1 MTCPRCHAEVFA
13 GMRFCGKCSAPLVL
27 SCERCGTEN
36 PVNNRF
42 CGQCGAPLPVAA
54 ENAGEVLSPLAVGEL
69 KRVTVLFCDI
79 VGSTPLAER
88 LGAEQMHELIRWF
101 LDAGLAQ
108 VHRYE
113 GSTPQFTGDG
123 FLALFGAPIAHEDHV
138 LRALLAALAIR
149 DAVSSNKSEIVA
161 RHRLDL
167 QIRIGI
173 HTGLVVFGAVAGNLH
188 MDPTAIGDATNVAA
202 RLQAAA
208 DPGTILISEDTRR
221 LAQGYARVEPVGL
234 LRLKGKDG
242 PTPGYRLVGVSHRLA
257 PTEAPVTSRPFVDR
271 TTEMGL
277 LRNLVRPTEEGR
289 GRVVGIVG
297 EPGIGKSRLI
307 EEFQRDIG
315 DAIAWV
321 EGRCLSYG
329 TMVPYLLVIDVFRNL
344 CGIVDSDTP
353 EMSIGKLR
361 STLQQVGMDP
371 DEDSPLLLHL
381 LGLRELSDAW
391 ALSSPEAVKAKAFDT
406 LRRLFIGASRRQP
419 VALALEDLQWLDK
432 ISEEFLGLFA
442 EAIASARILVI
453 ATYRPGYRP
462 PWIDR
467 SYAAQIPLEAL
478 SLADSRAVIRSL
490 PARLEDRM
498 ADTIVAKADGNPF
511 FLEQLALNA
520 GEARMPRAADVV
532 PDTIHDVVMAR
543 IDRLPDETKRL
554 LQTASVIG
562 REFSLRL
569 LREVWQGVGRVEPHL
584 REVIR
589 LEFIDEQVASE
600 RKSYIFH
607 HALTQ
612 ETAYGSLLERSRRTL
627 HGIVGKSLETLNED
641 RIEVAERL
649 VFHFGRSDD
658 AEKAVDYAILAG
670 EKAQRRW
677 ATSDAVAYFD
687 DALRRLTTMP
697 DTEPNRLRRVD
708 SVLKQAEVNY
718 ALGRYPEQ
726 IAALQAL
733 GEIIHEC
740 GDPHRR
746 AAWHYWL
753 GFLHSTSG
761 GQPELAIAH
770 CQKAAEIASASGLD
784 ELDAFA
790 ACCLAQAYNVA
801 GRPRDAIEVG
811 ERALMKFEAQG
822 NRWWAGRALWQL
834 SAASNYLGEW
844 DASIGYCRRGLEHGI
859 ALEDLR
865 LKSAGWYRMAT
876 AYIVKGDVERG
887 LEYCNEAL
895 ALDPIPRDAAWAR
908 VVRGYGKIKSG
919 GLEEGIAELSEA
931 LAWFD
936 SVHMRYAHAVGLTW
950 LAEGHLRGGARSLA
964 RQLIEQ
970 LLATT
975 RQSGYLHYEGRA
987 CWLLADCLAAEAS
1000 DAAEKYN
1007 ETAIR
1012 IFEQIGARNDLGRAM
1027 VSRAMLRRDAG
1038 DASAARQLL
1047 QRAIEIFEALGT
1059 HDELLRARQA
1069 LLSLSGETTACH

>member
-1 MTCPRCHAEVFA
+1 MTCPRCHVETVA
-13 GMRFCGKCSAPLVL
+13 GMRFCGKCSAPLVV

-42 CGQCGAPLPVAA
+42 CGQCGASLPAA
-54 ENAGEVLSPLAVGEL
+54 SENEAEALSALAVGEL

-79 VGSTPLAER
+79 VESTQIAER

-101 LDAGLAQ
+101 LDAGLAE

-123 FLALFGAPIAHEDHV
+123 FLALFGAPITHEDHV
-138 LRALLAALAIR
+138 RRALLAALAVR
-149 DAVSSNKSEIVA
+149 DAVRSSKSEITT
-161 RHRLDL
+161 RHHLDL
-167 QIRIGI
+167 NIRIGV
-173 HTGLVVFGAVAGNLH
+173 HTGLVVFGAVADDLH
-188 MDPTAIGDATNVAA
+188 MNPTAIGDTTNVAA

-208 DPGTILISEDTRR
+208 APGTILISEDTRR
-221 LAQGYARVEPVGL
+221 LAQGYARVESVGL
-234 LRLKGKDG
+234 LTLKGKAE
-242 PTPGYRLVGVSHRLA
+242 PMACYRLLGVSHRSA
-257 PTEAPVTSRPFVDR
+257 EEIPAVSRPFVNR
-271 TTEMGL
+271 ASEMGL
-277 LRNLVRPTEEGR
+277 LTNLVRPTAEGR

-307 EEFQRDIG
+307 EEFRRHVG

-329 TMVPYLLVIDVFRNL
+329 TMVPYLLVLDVLQNL
-344 CGIVDSDTP
+344 CGLADNDTP
-353 EMSIGKLR
+353 GESISKLH
-361 STLQQVGMDP
+361 STLQQAGMDP
-371 DEDSPLLLHL
+371 NEDSPLLLHL
-381 LGLRELSDAW
+381 LGLRELSGAW
-391 ALSSPEAVKAKAFDT
+391 ALSSPEGVKVKAFET

-419 VALALEDLQWLDK
+419 LALALEDLQWLDK
-432 ISEEFLGLFA
+432 ISEEFLGFLA
-442 EAIASARILVI
+442 EAIAGAPILLV

-478 SLADSRAVIRSL
+478 SNADSRAVVRSV
-490 PARLEDRM
+490 PAHLEDRV
-498 ADTIVAKADGNPF
+498 ADAIVAKADGNPF

-520 GEARMPRAADVV
+520 GEARTPRAAGVV

-543 IDRLPDETKRL
+543 IDRLPDETKRM

-569 LREVWQGVGRVEPHL
+569 LREVWQGAEPVEPHL
-584 REVIR
+584 REIIR
-589 LEFIDEQVASE
+589 LEFIDEQADTQ
-600 RKSYIFH
+600 SYIFH

-612 ETAYGSLLERSRRTL
+612 ETAYGSLLERSRRIL
-627 HGIVGKSLETLNED
+627 HGIIGRSLEMLSED
-641 RIEVAERL
+641 RSEVAERL
-649 VFHFGRSDD
+649 AFHFGRSD
-658 AEKAVDYAILAG
+658 AMEKAVDYTILAG

-687 DALRRLTTMP
+687 DALHRLTAMP
-697 DTEPNRLRRVD
+697 DTGPNRQRRVE

-726 IAALQAL
+726 IAALEAL
-733 GEIIHEC
+733 GEIIHQS
-740 GDPHRR
+740 GDPQHR

-761 GQPELAIAH
+761 SRPELAIEH
-770 CQKAAEIASASGLD
+770 CREAAEIASASGLD
-784 ELDAFA
+784 ELNAFA

-801 GRPRDAIEVG
+801 GRSRDAIEAG
-811 ERALMKFEAQG
+811 ERALVKFETQG
-822 NRWWAGRALWQL
+822 NRWWAGRTLWQL
-834 SAASNYLGEW
+834 STASNYLGEW
-844 DASIGYCRRGLEHGI
+844 DASIAYCRRGIEHGV

-865 LKSAGWYRMAT
+865 LKSAGWYRMGT
-876 AYIVKGDVERG
+876 AYIVKGEVERG
-887 LEYCNEAL
+887 LECCNQAL

-908 VVRGYGKIKSG
+908 VVRGYGKIKG
-919 GLEEGIAELSEA
+919 GWLEEGIAELSEA

-936 SVHMRYAHAVGLTW
+936 GSHMRYAHTVGLTW
-950 LAEGHLRGGARSLA
+950 LAEGHLRQGDRAVARP
-964 RQLIEQ
+964 LIEQ

-987 CWLLADCLAAEAS
+987 CWLLADCVATERS
-1000 DAAEKYN
+1000 EDAEKYN
-1007 ETAIR
+1007 ETAIG
-1012 IFEQIGARNDLGRAM
+1012 IFEETDAQNDLGRAM
-1027 VSRAMLRRDAG
+1027 LSRAMLRRNAG
-1038 DASAARQLL
+1038 DGIAARQLL

-1059 HDELLRARQA
+1059 HDELLCARQA
-1069 LLSLSGETTACH
+1069 LFALRETTAPSSLKA